1 MRAYQDGHQKLKILN
16 ICHDLI
22 QMSLLKLQLGVAL

>member
-16 ICHDLI
+16 IDLI